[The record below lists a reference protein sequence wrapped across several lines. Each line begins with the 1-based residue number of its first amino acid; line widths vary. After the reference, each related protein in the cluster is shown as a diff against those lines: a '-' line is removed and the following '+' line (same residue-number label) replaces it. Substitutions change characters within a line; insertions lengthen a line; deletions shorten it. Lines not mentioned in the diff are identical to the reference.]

1 MTRFFSILCAALLFC
16 QCALRKETARGGFES
31 SSASTTDELS
41 LLFDDALSGEAEP
54 VLETTVPE
62 VTYISYRIK
71 KGDMIGIIAE
81 NYGVSQDTLISM
93 NGINN
98 TRAVQIGSYV
108 KIPSLSGIR
117 YTVRQDGETIE
128 SIAKKYEVE
137 PQVCSEVNHVSFTEP
152 LKAGAAVF
160 VPGGKLDA
168 ITLAEINGDLF
179 RNPLRSA
186 FRYTDYY
193 GWRRSPFTGARSYHT
208 GIDMAAPR
216 GTPIYAAM
224 VGVVV
229 TAGWSATY
237 GNYVIISHHS
247 GYRTLYGHMD
257 RISVSV
263 GRSVSTSTKIG
274 TVGNTGLSTGPHLH
288 FTVYKNSSTVNPI
301 RLMK

>member
-16 QCALRKETARGGFES
+16 QCSLRKENARGGFDV
-31 SSASTTDELS
+31 ANELS
-41 LLFDDALSGEAEP
+41 SLFEEGLSDETEPPADAI
-54 VLETTVPE
+54 VPE

-81 NYGVSQDTLISM
+81 KHGVSQDTLISM

-98 TRAVQIGSYV
+98 TRTIQIGSYI

-117 YTVRQDGETIE
+117 YTVRQDGETVE
-128 SIAKKYEVE
+128 TIAKKYEVE

-152 LKAGAAVF
+152 LKAGAAIF

-168 ITLAEINGDLF
+168 MTLAEINGDLF
-179 RNPLRSA
+179 RNPLRGA
-186 FRYTDYY
+186 FRYFTDYY

-208 GIDMAAPR
+208 GIDMVASR

-224 VGVVV
+224 EGRVT
-229 TAGWSATY
+229 TAGYNSTY
-237 GNYVIISHHS
+237 GNYVIVSHHS

-257 RISVSV
+257 SIAKGIVV
-263 GRSVSTSTKIG
+263 GKWVTASTKLG
-274 TVGNTGLSTGPHLH
+274 TLGNTGLSTGPHLH
-288 FTVYKNSSTVNPI
+288 FTVYKNSATVNPL